1 MCRVIDRSKD
11 MMDLIA
17 AAYST
22 PATMKTS
29 MPRFVCMA
37 LLALSFF
44 TTSASAQNLV
54 TNPGFEAGSA
64 GWTISGWGAGFG
76 TAHTGTN
83 IAATGCVGAA
93 CMNAVG
99 GAYISQ
105 TVATVAGTTYAVSLW
120 YRTDAG
126 NPTEL
131 QVLFGTAPLTNGGAG
146 TCTGNCIIQTTT
158 NTGGTW
164 VQLTA
169 TATATSASTQL
180 QILGR
185 HVPAVIYIDDV
196 SVVSNAPASPA
207 SIPTLSEWAMLALS
221 SILALLGTI
230 WISRKRA

>member
-1 MCRVIDRSKD
+1 
-11 MMDLIA
+11 
-17 AAYST
+17 
-22 PATMKTS
+22 MKTLT
-29 MPRFVCMA
+29 PRFVCLA

-64 GWTISGWGAGFG
+64 GWTSSWGIGSG
-76 TAHTGTN
+76 TPHTGTN
-83 IAATGCVGAA
+83 LAVTGCVGPA

-99 GAYISQ
+99 GASISQ
-105 TVATVAGTTYAVSLW
+105 TVATVAGTTYTVSLW
-120 YRTDAG
+120 YRTGAG

-164 VQLTA
+164 AQLTA

-185 HVPAVIYIDDV
+185 HDPAFIYIDDV

>member
-1 MCRVIDRSKD
+1 
-11 MMDLIA
+11 
-17 AAYST
+17 
-22 PATMKTS
+22 MKTLT
-29 MPRFVCMA
+29 PRFVCLA

-64 GWTISGWGAGFG
+64 GWTGNWIVPYP
-76 TAHTGTN
+76 TPHTGTN
-83 IAATGCVGAA
+83 GAATGCVGAA

-99 GAYISQ
+99 GASISQ
-105 TVATVAGTTYAVSLW
+105 TVATVAGTTYTVSLW
-120 YRTDAG
+120 YRTDLN

-185 HVPAVIYIDDV
+185 HDPAGIYIDDV
-196 SVVSNAPASPA
+196 SIVANAPASPA

>member
-1 MCRVIDRSKD
+1 MHR
-11 MMDLIA
+11 LIG
-17 AAYST
+17 T
-22 PATMKTS
+22 LI
-29 MPRFVCMA
+29 F
-37 LLALSFF
+37 ALSFF
-44 TTSASAQNLV
+44 TTGVSAQNLV
-54 TNPGFEAGSA
+54 TNPGFEAGSG
-64 GWTISGWGAGFG
+64 GWSTSWGIGALAP
-76 TAHTGTN
+76 THAGTN
-83 IAATGCVGAA
+83 VAFTGCVGAP
-93 CMNAVG
+93 CMNTG
-99 GAYISQ
+99 TGASISQ
-105 TVATVAGTTYAVSLW
+105 TVATVAGTTYTVSLW
-120 YRTDAG
+120 YRNNVG

-185 HVPAVIYIDDV
+185 HVPAGIYIDDV

-207 SIPTLSEWAMLALS
+207 SIPTLSEWAILALS